1 MNTVHEHLRRGPGR
15 RPGRRAFLAAP
26 FALALP
32 LAGCSASSTRLTSA
46 DASSNQP
53 LVLRLAHNLN
63 DQHPTSVA
71 IHDFAD
77 ALSER
82 SEGRIQ
88 VDMYGN
94 GQLGSETAVLGQL
107 TQGIVDITRVSS
119 PGLASYH
126 AGYHT
131 FGLPYVFDSEEQMHS
146 VMDSEEM
153 AAFYRSTAERG
164 FLGLTHYS
172 SGARSVYTPSTPV
185 RAPEDLRGMKI
196 RVQDMRSQTVLI
208 DELRGAPV
216 VMGFGDTYTALQ
228 TGLIDGAESNE
239 TVLTTSGHGEV
250 AKSFSRTEH
259 TRIPDLLLIGSSAW
273 DRMDAADQELVRTAA
288 SDSSQEHRVAWNEAI
303 ETAEAEARE
312 MGVEFV
318 DDVDIDAFREATR
331 PVVDLFTQEYPETTE
346 LLALIEQIREEESA

>member
-1 MNTVHEHLRRGPGR
+1 MNPFHEHRSRVPGR
-15 RPGRRAFLAAP
+15 RPGRRTLLAAP
-26 FALALP
+26 LALALP
-32 LAGCSASSTRLTSA
+32 LAGCGDRSTRMTSA
-46 DASSNQP
+46 DAGKGRP

-77 ALSER
+77 AISER

-94 GQLGSETAVLGQL
+94 GQLGSEPAVLGQL
-107 TQGIVDITRVSS
+107 TQGIVDITRVAS

-126 AGYHT
+126 PGYHT
-131 FGLPYVFDSEEQMHS
+131 FGLPYVFDSEAHMHS
-146 VMDSEEM
+146 VMDSEQM

-164 FLGLTHYS
+164 FVGLTHYS

-185 RAPEDLRGMKI
+185 RTPDDLRGMKI
-196 RVQDMRSQTVLI
+196 RVQDMRSQTELI
-208 DELRGAPV
+208 DQLHGAPV

-250 AKSFSRTEH
+250 AKCFSRTEH
-259 TRIPDLLLIGSSAW
+259 TRIPDLLLISSSAW
-273 DRMDAADQELVRTAA
+273 ERMDAADQELVSGAA
-288 SDSSQEHRVAWNEAI
+288 IDSSHSHRVAWDDAI
-303 ETAEAEARE
+303 KTAEVEARE
-312 MGVEFV
+312 MGVEFI
-318 DDVDIDAFREATR
+318 DDVDLEAFREATR
-331 PVVDLFTQEYPETTE
+331 PVVERFADDYPETTE
-346 LLALIEQIREEESA
+346 LLTLIEQIREEDAA